1 MTPDRT
7 GPYTSWKD
15 RLRELNACP
24 HAMERANQYDD
35 AQQAW
40 DECPRGDWM
49 LWWLGHEAG
58 EPWSDSRRPL
68 VGCAATCA
76 SLAPTGDGEHELAR
90 AWAIG
95 AALRWS
101 EGGSSEELRAAYAAS
116 SAASYAADA
125 AYAVASSAASYA
137 ADAAYAVASAGDA
150 YAVASSAASY
160 AAYYAADAA
169 YYAAYYA
176 ADAAYYAADAAYYAA
191 REGRRAV
198 LRECADI
205 VREWFPHP
213 PYKERA

>member
-1 MTPDRT
+1 M
-7 GPYTSWKD
+7 SWKD

-24 HAMERANQYDD
+24 HAMEWANQYDD

-101 EGGSSEELRAAYAAS
+101 EGGPSEELRAAS
-116 SAASYAADA
+116 SAADA
-125 AYAVASSAASYA
+125 AYTVAT
-137 ADAAYAVASAGDA
+137 AY
-150 YAVASSAASY
+150 ASY
-160 AAYYAADAA
+160 AAYAPYASYAASAA
-169 YYAAYYA
+169 SAAA
-176 ADAAYYAADAAYYAA
+176 AAA
-191 REGRRAV
+191 REGRRAVLRECADIVREWFPHRAV

>member
-1 MTPDRT
+1 
-7 GPYTSWKD
+7 
-15 RLRELNACP
+15 
-24 HAMERANQYDD
+24 MEWANQYDD

-101 EGGSSEELRAAYAAS
+101 EGGSSEELRAAAYAPY
-116 SAASYAADA
+116 ASYAA
-125 AYAVASSAASYA
+125 SAPYASYA
-137 ADAAYAVASAGDA
+137 ATAATAASAA
-150 YAVASSAASY
+150 ASAA
-160 AAYYAADAA
+160 AA
-169 YYAAYYA
+169 
-176 ADAAYYAADAAYYAA
+176 AA

-213 PYKERA
+213 P